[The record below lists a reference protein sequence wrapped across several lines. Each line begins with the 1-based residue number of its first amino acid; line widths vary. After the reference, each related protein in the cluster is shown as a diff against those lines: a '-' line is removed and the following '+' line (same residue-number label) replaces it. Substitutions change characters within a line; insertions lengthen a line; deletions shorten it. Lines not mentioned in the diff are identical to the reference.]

1 MTPGLVLL
9 LRMAWRNIWR
19 NPVRSSVVFVSM
31 GLGVWAGLFL
41 MGWASGINDA
51 RVQDAIDDAEATGQA

>member
-1 MTPGLVLL
+1 MTSGLVLL

-41 MGWASGINDA
+41 MG
-51 RVQDAIDDAEATGQA
+51 